1 MWLSMHD
8 AALFEAE
15 AALSRFRAVEQAT
28 AHNNVAIDLLHS
40 GRTAEAAAGFR
51 AALAVQPDGAE
62 AYYNLG
68 IAFKDQGRHHDSVRA
83 YDAALA
89 LRPVFPEASFNAG
102 RALQMLADDPGP
114 LGLLRPSMHAA
125 RQAALRRAAEHFAAS
140 AADGR
145 ATTGSGDMDAGAGRR
160 PSADAYRSLEE
171 VLYQLGDHDGAQR
184 AHAAFVAQSPKDGL
198 RPRRRVPCAR
208 LREAL
213 AQAEDDATG
222 SAASLPPLSICSP
235 VTKAPAA
242 AREHFAARGYATVRD
257 LLAPDALE
265 YVRAYYTA
273 RRARGE
279 FYRDEPDPRADRE
292 HDSIL
297 SKDRHA
303 LDNDDLGLHLAAALA
318 PLVEDLSGVAVK
330 PGFVKVAAYETGAQ
344 LPPHRDQVQ
353 NYLSISLLISSSS
366 RGASSSAWPLV
377 MLPAPDGNASS
388 SSASSSASPFSS
400 TTPAPHRIEATIPVG
415 GGFIFLGRDF
425 LHWRPC
431 CLGAQQ
437 SSMVVLLHYVP
448 QRFPEVACT
457 TRLQLSPDSPSI
469 HHDCAPTPP
478 PLPPSSPLPPPP
490 SSSPSMP
497 PATAGLATEDA
508 CDAALAAVVGQ
519 VDGFSGGGEE
529 ERGPREACDDEA
541 AAWLGPLH
549 EVPLHELS
557 ADSRYLLYSPCVT
570 GAEAGHCYGQF
581 NNQLSLLLHALAVAM
596 ALRRT
601 LVLPPFVW
609 MEHQMAATQ
618 RWFGADHY
626 LDMCA
631 LRRLHPV
638 VTLEAFAAAA
648 NASGATLP
656 HVHFPPYLLPDR
668 DTRSFDGSF
677 FTARGLR
684 FAAARR
690 MAAHAEATQATSGRA
705 EVAYRAGEGL
715 GYWRSVALHLGRQQR
730 EHAQLMMRWGEDG
743 SGSGSGSGTRRGSWE
758 EWQRAEAVLVGRH
771 ASELGEWAGLAR
783 EHPDL
788 QGEPLTWRMTRRE
801 DAAAAA
807 AAAAAGNVGGQP
819 LDALVFD
826 YAPSYSFGVD
836 QLRFDAEL
844 TRLHR
849 HVRFAPRLRAAAAA
863 AAARLFGDEPFVAA
877 HLRRDG
883 YEHYCAGSGLRHYG
897 GRRYGV
903 GVTRQMCFPSVGEVA
918 AAIQRA
924 QARHGARRVLL
935 ATNSR
940 DELELRGLAALV
952 PYERWVPPDE
962 LLATAPELLPTIEL
976 LMCARAAAFVGTWP
990 STFSATVVARRDVR
1004 GLGRNTTSFFGFAP
1018 DDAPWVNDD
1027 APRPG
1032 PLPEPAMSAGGGR
1045 GSREA
1050 PPPPPSKA
1058 DDPALRV
1065 SAVRVVRPIG
1075 SLAQPPV

>member
-1 MWLSMHD
+1 MRHTVIL
-8 AALFEAE
+8 EAE
-15 AALSRFRAVEQAT
+15 VALARFRAVEQAT

-51 AALAVQPDGAE
+51 AAVAVQPDGAE

-68 IAFKDQGRHHDSVRA
+68 IAFKDQGRHYDSVRA

-102 RALQMLADDPGP
+102 RALQMLTDDPGP
-114 LGLLRPSMHAA
+114 LGLLRPGMHAA

-140 AADGR
+140 ASDGR
-145 ATTGSGDMDAGAGRR
+145 TGAGGSDLDTGAGRR

-171 VLYQLGDHDGAQR
+171 ALYQLGDHDGAQH

-213 AQAEDDATG
+213 AQAEEEATG

-235 VTKAPAA
+235 VTRPPAA
-242 AREHFAARGYATVRD
+242 AREHFAARGYATVSD
-257 LLAPDALE
+257 LLAPDALG
-265 YVRAYYTA
+265 YVRAHYAT

-279 FYRDEPDPRADRE
+279 FYRDEPDPQADRE

-318 PLVEDLSGVAVK
+318 PLVEELSGVAVK
-330 PGFVKVAAYETGAQ
+330 PGFVKVAAYEAGAQ

-353 NYLSISLLISSSS
+353 NYLSISLLISSSP
-366 RGASSSAWPLV
+366 RGAASSAWPLV
-377 MLPAPDGNASS
+377 MLPAPDRNASS
-388 SSASSSASPFSS
+388 SSSSSS
-400 TTPAPHRIEATIPVG
+400 PHRIEATIPVG
-415 GGFIFLGRDF
+415 GGLVFLGRDF

-448 QRFPEVACT
+448 RRFPEVACT
-457 TRLQLSPDSPSI
+457 TRLHVSHDAPSI
-469 HHDCAPTPP
+469 QHDCAPAPP
-478 PLPPSSPLPPPP
+478 PLPPPLPLPPPP
-490 SSSPSMP
+490 SPPPSMP
-497 PATAGLATEDA
+497 RATAGLATDDA
-508 CDAALAAVVGQ
+508 CDAALAAVVGEA
-519 VDGFSGGGEE
+519 DGVGGGGEE
-529 ERGPREACDDEA
+529 GRGPREACDDEA

-557 ADSRYLLYSPCVT
+557 ADDRYVLYSPCVT

-581 NNQLSLLLHALAVAM
+581 NNQLALLLHALAVAM

-601 LVLPPFVW
+601 LVLPPFLW
-609 MEHQMAATQ
+609 MEHQMAEAQ

-638 VTLEAFAAAA
+638 ITLEAFAAAA

-656 HVHFPPYLLPDR
+656 HAHFPPYLLPKR

-677 FTARGLR
+677 FTSRGLR

-705 EVAYRAGEGL
+705 EVPFRAGEGL
-715 GYWRSVALHLGRQQR
+715 GYWRSVALHLGKQQR
-730 EHAQLMMRWGEDG
+730 EHAQLMARWGEDG
-743 SGSGSGSGTRRGSWE
+743 GDGGGGGGGGSDRGMRRGDWE
-758 EWQRAEAVLVGRH
+758 EWQRAEAALAGKH
-771 ASELGEWAGLAR
+771 ASEVGEWAGLAR

-788 QGEPLTWRMTRRE
+788 QGEPLTWRTARR
-801 DAAAAA
+801 DD
-807 AAAAAGNVGGQP
+807 GGGGGGGDGGGQP

-863 AAARLFGDEPFVAA
+863 AVSRLFGDEPYVAV

-897 GRRYGV
+897 GKRYGV
-903 GVTRQMCFPSVGEVA
+903 AVTRQMCFPSVGEVA

-940 DELELRGLAALV
+940 DELELRALAALV
-952 PYERWVPPDE
+952 PYERWAPPDE
-962 LLATAPELLPTIEL
+962 LRAAAPELLPAIEL

-1004 GLGRNTTSFFGFAP
+1004 GLRRNSTAFFGFAP
-1018 DDAPWVNDD
+1018 DDAPWVDD
-1027 APRPG
+1027 AAPRPG
-1032 PLPEPAMSAGGGR
+1032 PLPEPATGAR
-1045 GSREA
+1045 RREA
-1050 PPPPPSKA
+1050 SPPPPSKA

-1065 SAVRVVRPIG
+1065 SAARVVRPAG
-1075 SLAQPPV
+1075 ALARRVLR